1 MARTIFDPVPLCLNS
16 VSHSRGAPQSSLSR
30 FLAKW
35 AARNYNRAPM
45 RIVARCLLVAL
56 GSAVACLWAVAGA
69 SPQTSITGAIVGTA
83 KDTNGAV
90 VPNASVDALNL
101 ATHMTLSTT
110 TDTNGRYTLDNARP
124 GRYTIQ
130 VMARGFS
137 PYKQEN
143 VIVEAG
149 RRRAQISP
157 CRYQV
162 RPRPSSPPDSP
173 TSVET

>member
-1 MARTIFDPVPLCLNS
+1 
-16 VSHSRGAPQSSLSR
+16 
-30 FLAKW
+30 
-35 AARNYNRAPM
+35 M

-69 SPQTSITGAIVGTA
+69 SPQTSITGAIVGTV

-149 RRRAQISP
+149 RHDERRYHPADTRSGP
-157 CRYQV
+157 AR
-162 RPRPSSPPDSP
+162 RPLPTARPQWKRNLYPFR
-173 TSVET
+173 